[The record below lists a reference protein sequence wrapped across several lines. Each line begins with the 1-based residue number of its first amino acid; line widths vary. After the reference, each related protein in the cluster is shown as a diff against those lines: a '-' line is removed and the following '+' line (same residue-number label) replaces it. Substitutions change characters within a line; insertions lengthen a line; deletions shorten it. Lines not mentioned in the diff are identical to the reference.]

1 MAKANQS
8 QAATAANAAAAPTDE
23 PKLNYFQKLWK
34 YRQYLVI
41 EPFFFLYAAATFLNT
56 IALKNFPL
64 EKACRINLHF
74 NAPTCIAILDKG
86 EYGIDCDPFEAQLQ
100 NITVQGPTPEELLAD
115 VMSPIFNFTVCK
127 AESQTQILMADVN
140 GKRTPIASI
149 FPLIILLFAGGWA
162 DKYNKRKPGMILPI
176 VGEGLHYC
184 CQLISSIYFDSIP
197 FEFGAYMESIVPALF
212 GGFTFCLMSIYSYMT
227 ITVPEEDRI
236 FRFGIFAM
244 LVTALPFL
252 SLPSGAILNLLGYT
266 NSFIL
271 CVVFQV
277 LAIIYII
284 IFIKEPKPLTK
295 AKVEPTAA
303 AAAAPQTQSHAAD
316 NMAYETTTL
325 DEVPVNKNVNF
336 QLTPQLEPPRVEPPP
351 VPKKRNL
358 CKELFD
364 PTLLKQL
371 IYFPFAKR
379 ENNDRFIL
387 LLLILGYFLTT
398 GPTAGEGEYF
408 YPYSLKKLGWNGED
422 NSLYGAVNGGLALI
436 GTFLGTAVFSKIL
449 KFSDSMIGMW
459 SALFTVAS
467 RFVFAFATNSG
478 VYYLG
483 AVFDM
488 FATLR
493 VIPIKSIG
501 SSIIAGDELSK
512 MYSFFGIC
520 EPIAGFIFPPIYSS
534 LYTATIDTFPGAVFL
549 FSEIFYVPNV
559 LVFIWCYFLMR
570 RRAANDNA
578 VELAQKNEQNGQQN
592 SGTEITSL

>member
-1 MAKANQS
+1 MAKANRTE
-8 QAATAANAAAAPTDE
+8 AADAAAAAVAPGDE

-34 YRQYLVI
+34 YRQYLVV

-74 NAPTCIAILDKG
+74 NAPTCTAMLDKG
-86 EYGIDCDPFEAQLQ
+86 EYGINCDPFEAAIQ
-100 NITVQGPTPEELLAD
+100 NITVQGPTPEELLVD
-115 VMSPIFNFTVCK
+115 VLSPLFNFTVCK

-162 DKYNKRKPGMILPI
+162 DRYNKRKPGLILPI
-176 VGEGLHYC
+176 VGEGLHYV

-197 FEFGAYMESIVPALF
+197 FEFGSYMESIVPALF
-212 GGFTFCLMSIYSYMT
+212 GGFTYCLMTIYSYMT
-227 ITVPEEDRI
+227 ITVPEEDRV

-252 SLPSGAILNLLGYT
+252 SLASGYLLTVLGYT
-266 NSFIL
+266 NSFIM
-271 CVVFQV
+271 CVVFQA
-277 LAIIYII
+277 LAIIYIM

-295 AKVEPTAA
+295 SK
-303 AAAAPQTQSHAAD
+303 AAPTTAEPQVQNHAAD

-336 QLTPQLEPPRVEPPP
+336 QLTPQLEPPKVEPPP
-351 VPKKRNL
+351 VPRKQNL
-358 CKELFD
+358 CQELFD

-379 ENNDRFIL
+379 ENDDRFIL

-398 GPTAGEGEYF
+398 GPTAGEGVYF

-422 NSLYGAVNGGLALI
+422 NSVYDAVNGGLALI
-436 GTFLGTAVFSKIL
+436 GTFLGTAIFSKVL

-467 RFVFAFATNSG
+467 RLVFALATSGG
-478 VYYLG
+478 VYYLA

-520 EPIAGFIFPPIYSS
+520 EPIAGFIFPPIYSA
-534 LYTATIDTFPGAVFL
+534 LYTATLDSFPGAVFL

-559 LVFIWCYFLMR
+559 LVFM
-570 RRAANDNA
+570 
-578 VELAQKNEQNGQQN
+578 
-592 SGTEITSL
+592 